1 MPSPTETALS
11 TLLPTVSFLPP
22 DLVSLANSLLA
33 QSRSKAAS
41 LKPEEEIGRV
51 YACAH
56 IAAERMKKRL
66 DVEIEKP
73 KPPCPP
79 KVYGKLYMYLDG
91 VLATTRTPRA
101 GGKRDAVGTPA
112 RSAGAGASG
121 SGSRGG
127 VSTPRNERRGDGGL
141 VEVGGSSGSK
151 LKTPSASVSGMK
163 RAREVIE
170 KERQGNGEGAVEGV
184 PSFVMPL
191 VRQVCKATKTP
202 KAVPHVVV
210 GVKAVVREIAS
221 RASKRMGS
229 VEPATK
235 RRRRT
240 PQSAAKRV
248 DTAAAAEVEN
258 AEDAVA
264 VEKWPALVVALLLFT
279 VARMRGMEIDSEEIA
294 ETRKEACE
302 AVELYV
308 IPNAADLP
316 QELGKITTRSLKKPV
331 DFYMLEAEDCGW
343 LDMDWYRNVPE
354 NVEEIAQHDDEGA
367 EMEDESEGE
376 AATPR
381 ERPTKT
387 PLRRKEKH
395 GGKAAL
401 PVDGLS
407 EDDVGAAGLLP
418 GLGTMF
424 QPAIDWLSDER
435 RADYSK
441 WKKSILKE
449 CATIEAKA

>member
-11 TLLPTVSFLPP
+11 TLLPTASFLPP

-56 IAAERMKKRL
+56 IAAERLKKRL
-66 DVEIEKP
+66 DLEIEKP

-79 KVYGKLYMYLDG
+79 RVYGKLYVYLDG
-91 VLATTRTPRA
+91 ALSMPRTPRA
-101 GGKRDAVGTPA
+101 ERKRDAIGSGGD
-112 RSAGAGASG
+112 RMLGESRGASVG
-121 SGSRGG
+121 SPKSG
-127 VSTPRNERRGDGGL
+127 RRGVVGVD
-141 VEVGGSSGSK
+141 VGGSSGTK
-151 LKTPSASVSGMK
+151 LKTPSASGMK
-163 RAREVIE
+163 RSRGVVEE
-170 KERQGNGEGAVEGV
+170 GRQENGEDEFEGI
-184 PSFVMPL
+184 PSFIMPL

-210 GVKAVVREIAS
+210 GAKAVVREIAS
-221 RASKRMGS
+221 RVTKRSGS
-229 VEPATK
+229 GEPVSK
-235 RRRRT
+235 RRRMT
-240 PQSAAKRV
+240 PQSAAKRTN
-248 DTAAAAEVEN
+248 TAAAAEVEN

-264 VEKWPALVVALLLFT
+264 LEKWPALVVALLLFT
-279 VARMRGMEIDSEEIA
+279 VARMGGMEVDSEEIA
-294 ETRKEACE
+294 EIRKEACE

-308 IPNAADLP
+308 ISNAADLP
-316 QELGKITTRSLKKPV
+316 EELGKVAIRSLKKPV

-343 LDMDWYRNVPE
+343 LDMEWYRNVPE
-354 NVEEIAQHDDEGA
+354 NIDEVEQHEEDAEVEDEDEG
-367 EMEDESEGE
+367 EE
-376 AATPR
+376 AVTPR
-381 ERPTKT
+381 KRPTKT

-407 EDDVGAAGLLP
+407 EDDVGAAGILP

-441 WKKSILKE
+441 WKQSILKE